1 MKILILEDNY
11 LDERLLLSRLT
22 AELPNFEHICVD
34 NKKDFLSSLHTFKPD
49 IIISDFNLDD
59 YDGMQALKT
68 LRESGNMIPFIF
80 VTGTLGE
87 EQAVECI
94 KAGANDFVL
103 KQNMARLPLSI
114 ERSLK
119 EYQTEQERRE
129 LREEL
134 KRLNKD
140 LERQVKQRTEEL
152 AEANKELESFS
163 YTVSHDL
170 RTPLAAAE
178 LYCNGIEDK
187 IHKEQY
193 DKAEERIADM
203 RRAMKEMN
211 EMIHDLL
218 AYSLMGKRVKKYD
231 HINMQALFQEVF
243 DEVAPMANGTKLELK
258 LDKLPEA
265 VADKGMLRHVIQNLL
280 DNSIKYSKH
289 KKQITIEVSGKVKGA
304 DNLYRVKD
312 NGAGLAPDSAK
323 NIFRL
328 FERGRCKNEVSG
340 TGAGLAIAERI
351 VSRHGGKIWAEG
363 EPEKGAT
370 FYFTLP
376 NGS

>member
-1 MKILILEDNY
+1 MILEDNY
-11 LDERLLLSRLT
+11 LDERLLLSRLH
-22 AELPNFEHICVD
+22 AELPKFEYVCVD
-34 NKKDFLSSLHTFKPD
+34 GEKDFLNALHTFKPD
-49 IIISDFNLDD
+49 IILSDFNLSE
-59 YDGMQALKT
+59 YDGMQALKS
-68 LRESGNMIPFIF
+68 LRERQNMIPFIF

-103 KQNMARLPLSI
+103 KQNMNRLPLAI

-119 EYQTEQERRE
+119 EYQTEQDRRE
-129 LREEL
+129 LKEEL
-134 KRLNKD
+134 KHLNRN

-152 AEANKELESFS
+152 AEANRELESFN

-178 LYCNGIEDK
+178 LFCNGIEDK
-187 IHKEQY
+187 LSREQY
-193 DKAEERIADM
+193 DKIPERITSL
-203 RRAMKEMN
+203 RRSLKEMN

-231 HINMQALFQEVF
+231 HINMSELFNEVF
-243 DEVAPMANGTKLELK
+243 EEVSP
-258 LDKLPEA
+258 A
-265 VADKGMLRHVIQNLL
+265 VADKKLHFKVSKLPDAVADRSMLRHVVQNLL
-280 DNSIKYSKH
+280 DNSLKYSRH
-289 KKQITIEVSGKVKGA
+289 RDEIEIEVNGLVKGP
-304 DNLYRVKD
+304 DNVYEIKD
-312 NGAGLAPDSAK
+312 NGSGLQKENAK

-328 FERGRCKNEVSG
+328 FERGRQQGEVSG

-363 EPEKGAT
+363 EPNVGAS

-376 NGS
+376 NGA